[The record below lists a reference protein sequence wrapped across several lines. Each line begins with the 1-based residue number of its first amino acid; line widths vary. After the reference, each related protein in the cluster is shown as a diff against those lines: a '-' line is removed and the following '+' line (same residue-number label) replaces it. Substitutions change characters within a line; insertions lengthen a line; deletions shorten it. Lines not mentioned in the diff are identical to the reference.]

1 MINNS
6 LEKEIYIGSPTR
18 EINIIM
24 HGFDSSM
31 NSTSVSLLFE
41 RLKLQQS
48 NVIKFSFRGHGSS
61 VGKLEDT
68 TLESQIE
75 DLTNVINFLK
85 EKGYEKFNLFGSS
98 FSGQVSLFVAEVQ
111 DCVDKVFLKCPLI
124 DGYSHF
130 KNLLGDQKLDQIYK
144 TDLYVYERYNGEKIN
159 FKAKFIESFR
169 KNRFDKLK
177 KVFQKKIILVH
188 GVEDKIVPVGH
199 VQELINIL
207 PKENVMLL
215 KNSGHRIQG
224 PELELLIEFYL
235 KFLN

>member
-1 MINNS
+1 MINS
-6 LEKEIYIGSPTR
+6 LENEIYIGSPTR

-31 NSTSVSLLFE
+31 NSTSVTLLFE
-41 RLKLQQS
+41 RLKIQQR
-48 NVIKFSFRGHGSS
+48 NVLRFSFRGHGSS
-61 VGKLEDT
+61 LGKLEDT
-68 TLESQIE
+68 TLDSQIE

-98 FSGQVSLFVAEVQ
+98 FSGQVSLFVADVE
-111 DCVDKVFLKCPLI
+111 DCVDRVFLKCPLI

-130 KNLLGDQKLDQIYK
+130 KNLLGDQKLDQIFK
-144 TDLYVYERYNGEKIN
+144 TDSYVYERYNGEKIN
-159 FKAKFIESFR
+159 FTAKFIESF
-169 KNRFDKLK
+169 KENRFNNLK

-188 GVEDKIVPVGH
+188 GINDKVVPVGH
-199 VQELINIL
+199 VQELIDIL
-207 PKENVMLL
+207 PKDNVMLL

-224 PELELLIEFYL
+224 PELDLLIDFYL